1 MKAIINGRI
10 VTPTGTLEGKALLFD
25 EKIRG
30 IVSPAEIGDAEVID
44 AEGKYVVPGLIDM
57 HIHGYQG
64 ADASD
69 GDAEA
74 VVRMAE
80 GLAKNGVTAWL
91 PTTMTI
97 SYEALYKAFDSI
109 RVAMKNNPNGA
120 IILGVNSEGPFIC
133 ESKKGAQ
140 NGAHIR
146 PCDV

>member
-30 IVSPAEIGDAEVID
+30 IVSPAEIGSAEVID

-74 VVRMAE
+74 VSAWPRAWQR
-80 GLAKNGVTAWL
+80 TAS
-91 PTTMTI
+91 P
-97 SYEALYKAFDSI
+97 
-109 RVAMKNNPNGA
+109 PGC
-120 IILGVNSEGPFIC
+120 P
-133 ESKKGAQ
+133 
-140 NGAHIR
+140 
-146 PCDV
+146 PP